1 MNCTIDY
8 LMYIN
13 DGIDPFRTMSGC
25 GGLGY
30 KPYISK
36 STSVLKP
43 EGNMIGGM
51 AKRDIKTG
59 KITGEFIKPKYE
71 FEETKGDDE
80 VPELVDIEQMP
91 LSTLA
96 EKIEESKDMTEEEK
110 EDRLISEID
119 DVIELYNN
127 EKTPGMTDEQKIEYK
142 EALDSLK
149 THSNPYI
156 SEYIDLIKNRIDKN
170 IEINKSD
177 IIDSLINV
185 YDVAGERGYEQLIT
199 DYKQNKKS
207 NPEFNRIE
215 EERKKI
221 KEYGTELQN
230 NPLFNKEKYYDQS
243 TRITLFSNL
252 MKGLKNNEN
261 LRKEKE
267 NILEN
272 YDTFYSNLTPE
283 QLQSQINE
291 LKNIFSK
298 GGQNYNERHKK
309 LVNEAK
315 NRGLKSRLAEAQA
328 TKFMLKTKITVDKN
342 DLENDERNLKTLL
355 ADMQQKHKTLNNKN
369 SSQEDKD
376 KAVDFLYE
384 MYMELMGKEQ
394 YNQMIDIFQEKAKES
409 NTLREQALKILSDES
424 KQKLGR
430 LKPSVATEESEF
442 FNRMSAVPALER
454 GRKSEKELMEN
465 ESLLTSID
473 GDNSTPKFTDDLEG
487 LGRAFKI
494 RLEEKRFDKLN
505 LITKDPSDPIK
516 DYRTKVL
523 DQLPV
528 DIIKDNT
535 VWELKS
541 FESPKPYESTKF
553 YKSQPMYIYIGP
565 DGRKY
570 KEYHTY
576 TYEYMVKNPSGELRG
591 KFLPNIQPDD
601 EVLGLR
607 NIIVKIST
615 MPLDSK
621 GETIKGEKVKEVF
634 DLLPFKD
641 EKGYYNYYILESGKK
656 NIKYLNVI
664 DDINNIKNTVLSTP
678 DYAELNESFEIPL
691 TQEKFKKLPRTY
703 EKQLLN
709 SMKGNKKSFMEA
721 RYK

>member
-30 KPYISK
+30 KPY
-36 STSVLKP
+36 
-43 EGNMIGGM
+43 GNMIGGM

-59 KITGEFIKPKYE
+59 KITGEFIKPKYV

-119 DVIELYNN
+119 DVIEIYNN
-127 EKTPGMTDEQKIEYK
+127 EKTPVMTDEQKNEYI

-177 IIDSLINV
+177 IITSLINV

-199 DYKQNKKS
+199 AYKQNKKS

-221 KEYGTELQN
+221 REYGMALQED
-230 NPLFNKEKYYDQS
+230 PVLRKEKYYDQS

-252 MKGLKNNEN
+252 MKGLKNDEKI
-261 LRKEKE
+261 RKEKE
-267 NILEN
+267 NILDN
-272 YDTFYSNLTPE
+272 FDTFYSNLTPE

-291 LKNIFSK
+291 LKNIFSQT
-298 GGQNYNERHKK
+298 GQSYDERYKK
-309 LVNEAK
+309 YINEAK
-315 NRGLKSRLAEAQA
+315 KQGMKGRMAEISA
-328 TKFMLKTKITVDKN
+328 TKKMIKAKITVEKN
-342 DLENDERNLKTLL
+342 DYENDERNVKTLL
-355 ADMQQKHKTLNNKN
+355 ADMQQKHKTLSNKN

-384 MYMELMGKEQ
+384 MYMELMGRQQIKDMG
-394 YNQMIDIFQEKAKES
+394 NILQERNNES
-409 NTLREQALKILSDES
+409 DRLREQALKILSDEA

-454 GRKSEKELMEN
+454 GRISEKELMEN
-465 ESLLTSID
+465 ESLLTSLD
-473 GDNSTPKFTDDLEG
+473 GDNSTPKFTTDMEA
-487 LGRAFKI
+487 LGNGFRR
-494 RLEEKRFDKLN
+494 RLKEKRFDNLN
-505 LITKDPSDPIK
+505 LITKDPLDPNK
-516 DYRTKVL
+516 DYRKRVL

-570 KEYHTY
+570 KEYHAY
-576 TYEYMVKNPSGELRG
+576 TYEYMVKNPSGDLRG
-591 KFLPNIQPDD
+591 KILPDIQPTD
-601 EVLGLR
+601 EMIGLK
-607 NIIVKIST
+607 NILVNIT
-615 MPLDSK
+615 TYPLDSK
-621 GETIKGEKVKEVF
+621 GDKIKEEKVVEQC
-634 DLLPFKD
+634 DLLPYKGVT
-641 EKGYYNYYILESGKK
+641 GYYNYYILESGKK

-664 DDINNIKNTVLSTP
+664 DDINNIKHNVISTP
-678 DYAELNESFEIPL
+678 NYSERHESFEIPL

-703 EKQLLN
+703 EKQLLK

-721 RYK
+721 RIK